1 MNNVELRLAFN
12 LVLKYEN
19 LIKEKWDEYFG

>member
-1 MNNVELRLAFN
+1 M

-19 LIKEKWDEYFG
+19 LIRYAQKFSFYVIEKVYFR